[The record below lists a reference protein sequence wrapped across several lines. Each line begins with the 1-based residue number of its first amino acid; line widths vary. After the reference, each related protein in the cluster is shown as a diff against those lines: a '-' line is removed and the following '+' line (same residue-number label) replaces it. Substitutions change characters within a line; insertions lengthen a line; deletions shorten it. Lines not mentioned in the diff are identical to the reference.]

1 MRSLKTILQY
11 NKLFIVFFILLCIY
25 ILLFTKIIKYE
36 SKLDIRKKV
45 FEGVITSIK
54 FDGNRLVLDVKGEE
68 RLIANY
74 YVKSKEEKNTILDVI
89 HHGDKILLKGTLRV
103 PFNNTIPNN
112 FNYKKYLYN
121 KKIYYTL
128 SVDSY
133 EIINNSKNILYKIKD
148 KLYKKIINLNNSDY
162 YLAFILGDKTLLSS
176 EIYNSFQSN
185 GISHLLAL
193 SGMHINILLLIINMF
208 LKKFKEN
215 KRIIITSIILIIF
228 LILTGLTA
236 SLQRAT
242 IFYILKNINNKFNLR
257 YSNIK
262 LLFIVAFIILFI
274 NPFLIYDLGF
284 IYSFIVCFGI
294 FYYSDFIK
302 GNYVV
307 KLFKLSLVTF
317 LFSMPITIMVN
328 YEINLSSI
336 FINMLFVPWI
346 SLIVYPLS
354 LMSFIIPILNP
365 LFGFTINITNN
376 MNMLFSKI
384 SLIINIPKLSI
395 ILIILFYLVLLVR
408 KKKLYICL
416 FLILIFGKVM
426 VLFDKNYYVY
436 FFDIGQGDASVLVSP
451 HQKEVLMI
459 DTGGKITY
467 EKEKWQKSNKTYN
480 ISDGVIKFLKSRG
493 ITKLDYL
500 IISHGD
506 QDHAGDALN
515 IIKKLNVKKV
525 VLNNGSTNSLEKKII
540 STSVKITNN
549 YNLKY
554 FNVINLN
561 NGFYDNENDASLV
574 NYITFLKYKFLFM
587 GDAPKNVEEKIIE
600 KYNLFNIDVLKVGHH
615 GSKTS
620 SSKYFIDKIIPKYSV
635 ISVGRNNR
643 YGHPHEEALSNL
655 INTKILRTDNDG
667 TITFKI
673 NKNKVD
679 IGFCKP

>member
-1 MRSLKTILQY
+1 MRSLKIILQY
-11 NKLFIVFFILLCIY
+11 NKLFIVFFIFLCIY

-36 SKLDIRKKV
+36 SKLDIRKNV

-54 FDGNRLVLDVKGEE
+54 FEGDRLVLDVKGEE

-74 YVKSKEEKNTILDVI
+74 YVKSKEDKNTILDVI
-89 HHGDKILLKGTLRV
+89 HHGDKILLKGTLKV

-133 EIINNSKNILYKIKD
+133 EIINNNKNILYKIKD

-307 KLFKLSLVTF
+307 KLFKLSLITF

-328 YEINLSSI
+328 YEVNLSSI

-384 SLIINIPKLSI
+384 SLIINIPKLPI
-395 ILIILFYLVLLVR
+395 ILIILFYLILLVR

-416 FLILIFGKVM
+416 FLILTFGKVM

-467 EKEKWQKSNKTYN
+467 EKEEWQKTNKTYN
-480 ISDGVIKFLKSRG
+480 VSDGVIKFLKSRG

-540 STSVKITNN
+540 NTNVKITNN

-600 KYNLFNIDVLKVGHH
+600 KYNLYNIDVLKVGHH

-643 YGHPHEEALSNL
+643 YGHPHEEVLSNL

>member
-36 SKLDIRKKV
+36 SKLDIRKNV

-89 HHGDKILLKGTLRV
+89 HHGDKILLKGTLKV

-133 EIINNSKNILYKIKD
+133 EIINNNKNILYKIKD

-284 IYSFIVCFGI
+284 MYSFIVCFGI

-328 YEINLSSI
+328 YEVNLSSI

-354 LMSFIIPILNP
+354 LLSFIIPILNP

-376 MNMLFSKI
+376 MNMLFSKL
-384 SLIINIPKLSI
+384 SLIVNIPKLSI

-408 KKKLYICL
+408 KKKLYFCL
-416 FLILIFGKVM
+416 FLILTFGKVM

-451 HQKEVLMI
+451 HQKEVLII

-467 EKEKWQKSNKTYN
+467 EKEEWQKSNKTYN
-480 ISDGVIKFLKSRG
+480 VSDGVIKFLKSRG

-540 STSVKITNN
+540 NTNVKITNN

-643 YGHPHEEALSNL
+643 YGHPHEETLSNL

>member
-11 NKLFIVFFILLCIY
+11 NKLFIVFFIFLCIY

-36 SKLDIRKKV
+36 SKLDIRKNV

-54 FDGNRLVLDVKGEE
+54 FEGDRLVLDVKGEE
-68 RLIANY
+68 RLIAYY

-89 HHGDKILLKGTLRV
+89 HHGDKIMLKGTLKV

-133 EIINNSKNILYKIKD
+133 EIIKNNKNILYKIKD
-148 KLYKKIINLNNSDY
+148 KLYKKIINLDNSDY

-208 LKKFKEN
+208 LKKFKES
-215 KRIIITSIILIIF
+215 KRIIITSIILIVF

-328 YEINLSSI
+328 YEVNLSSI

-354 LMSFIIPILNP
+354 LISFIIPILNP

-416 FLILIFGKVM
+416 FLILIFGKVI

-467 EKEKWQKSNKTYN
+467 EKEEWQKSNKTYN

-540 STSVKITNN
+540 NTSVKITNN

-554 FNVINLN
+554 FKVINLN

-587 GDAPKNVEEKIIE
+587 GDASRSVEEKIIE

-620 SSKYFIDKIIPKYSV
+620 SSKYFVDKIIPKYSV

-643 YGHPHEEALSNL
+643 YGHPHEESLSNL
-655 INTKILRTDNDG
+655 INTKILRTDSDG

-673 NKNKVD
+673 NKNKFD
-679 IGFCKP
+679 IDFCKP

>member
-36 SKLDIRKKV
+36 SKLDIRKNV

-89 HHGDKILLKGTLRV
+89 HHGDKIMLKGTLKV

-133 EIINNSKNILYKIKD
+133 EIINNNKNILYKIKD

-215 KRIIITSIILIIF
+215 KRIIITSIILVIF

-328 YEINLSSI
+328 YEVNLSSI

-365 LFGFTINITNN
+365 FFGFTINITNN

-408 KKKLYICL
+408 KKKIYICL
-416 FLILIFGKVM
+416 FFILIFGKVI

-467 EKEKWQKSNKTYN
+467 EKEEWQKSNKTYN
-480 ISDGVIKFLKSRG
+480 VSDGVIKFLKSRG

-679 IGFCKP
+679 IDFCKP

>member
-11 NKLFIVFFILLCIY
+11 NKLFIVFFIFLCIY

-36 SKLDIRKKV
+36 SKLDIRKTV

-54 FDGNRLVLDVKGEE
+54 FEGDRLVLDVKGEE

-89 HHGDKILLKGTLRV
+89 HHGDKIMLKGTLKV

-133 EIINNSKNILYKIKD
+133 EIINNNKNILYKIKD
-148 KLYKKIINLNNSDY
+148 KLYKKIINLDNSDY

-284 IYSFIVCFGI
+284 IYSFVVCFGI
-294 FYYSDFIK
+294 FYYNDFIK
-302 GNYVV
+302 GNYVI

-328 YEINLSSI
+328 YEVNLSSI

-354 LMSFIIPILNP
+354 LISFVIPILNP

-376 MNMLFSKI
+376 MNLLFSKL
-384 SLIINIPKLSI
+384 SLIVNIPKLPI
-395 ILIILFYLVLLVR
+395 ILILLFYLILLVR

-416 FLILIFGKVM
+416 FLILIFGKVI

-436 FFDIGQGDASVLVSP
+436 FFDIGQGDSSVLVSP

-459 DTGGKITY
+459 DTGGKTTY
-467 EKEKWQKSNKTYN
+467 EKEEWQKSNKTYN
-480 ISDGVIKFLKSRG
+480 VSDGVIKFLKSKG

-506 QDHAGDALN
+506 QDHAKDALN

-525 VLNNGSTNSLEKKII
+525 VLNNGNTNSLEKKII
-540 STSVKITNN
+540 NTSVKITNN

-561 NGFYDNENDASLV
+561 NDFYDNENDASLV

-600 KYNLFNIDVLKVGHH
+600 KYKLFNIDVLKVGHH

-643 YGHPHEEALSNL
+643 YGHPHEEALSSL
-655 INTKILRTDNDG
+655 INTKVLRTDNDG

-673 NKNKVD
+673 NKNKFD

>member
-11 NKLFIVFFILLCIY
+11 NKLFIVFFIFLCIY

-36 SKLDIRKKV
+36 SKLDIRKNV

-54 FDGNRLVLDVKGEE
+54 FEGDRLVLDVKGEE
-68 RLIANY
+68 RLIAYY

-89 HHGDKILLKGTLRV
+89 HHGDKIMLKGTLKV

-121 KKIYYTL
+121 KKIYYSL

-133 EIINNSKNILYKIKD
+133 EIIKNNKNILYKIKD
-148 KLYKKIINLNNSDY
+148 KLYKKIINLDNSDY

-215 KRIIITSIILIIF
+215 KKIIITSFILIVF

-317 LFSMPITIMVN
+317 LFSVPITIMVN
-328 YEINLSSI
+328 YEVNLSSI

-416 FLILIFGKVM
+416 FLILTFGKVM

-467 EKEKWQKSNKTYN
+467 EKKEWQKSNKTYN
-480 ISDGVIKFLKSRG
+480 VSDGVIKFLKSKG

-525 VLNNGSTNSLEKKII
+525 VLNKGSTNSLEKKII
-540 STSVKITNN
+540 NTNVKITNN

-620 SSKYFIDKIIPKYSV
+620 SSKYFVDKIIPKYSV

-655 INTKILRTDNDG
+655 INTKILRTDSDG

-673 NKNKVD
+673 NKNKFD
-679 IGFCKP
+679 IDFCKP

>member
-11 NKLFIVFFILLCIY
+11 NKLFIVFFIFLCIY

-36 SKLDIRKKV
+36 SKLDIRKNV

-54 FDGNRLVLDVKGEE
+54 FEGDRLVLDVKGEE

-89 HHGDKILLKGTLRV
+89 HHGDKIMLKGTLRV

-133 EIINNSKNILYKIKD
+133 EIINNNKNILYKIKD
-148 KLYKKIINLNNSDY
+148 KLYKKIINLDNSDY

-215 KRIIITSIILIIF
+215 KRIIITSIILVIF

-328 YEINLSSI
+328 YEVNLSSI

-354 LMSFIIPILNP
+354 LLSFVIPILNP
-365 LFGFTINITNN
+365 LFGFTINVTNN

-416 FLILIFGKVM
+416 FLILIFGKVI

-467 EKEKWQKSNKTYN
+467 EKEEWQKSNKTYN
-480 ISDGVIKFLKSRG
+480 VSDGVIKFLKSRG

-500 IISHGD
+500 IITHGD

>member
-11 NKLFIVFFILLCIY
+11 NKLFIVFFIFLCIY

-36 SKLDIRKKV
+36 SKLDIRKNV

-54 FDGNRLVLDVKGEE
+54 FEGDRLVLDVKGEE
-68 RLIANY
+68 RLIAYY

-89 HHGDKILLKGTLRV
+89 HHGDKIMLKGTLKV

-133 EIINNSKNILYKIKD
+133 EIIKNNKNILYKIKD
-148 KLYKKIINLNNSDY
+148 KLYKKIINLDNSDY

-208 LKKFKEN
+208 LKKFKES
-215 KRIIITSIILIIF
+215 KRIIITSIILIVF

-328 YEINLSSI
+328 YEVNLSSI

-354 LMSFIIPILNP
+354 LISFIIPILNP

-416 FLILIFGKVM
+416 FLILIFGKVI

-467 EKEKWQKSNKTYN
+467 EKEEWQKSNKTYN

-540 STSVKITNN
+540 NTSVKITNN

-554 FNVINLN
+554 FKVINLN

-587 GDAPKNVEEKIIE
+587 GDASRSVEEKIIE

-620 SSKYFIDKIIPKYSV
+620 SSKYFVDKIIPKYSV

-655 INTKILRTDNDG
+655 INTKILRTDSDG

-673 NKNKVD
+673 NKNKFD
-679 IGFCKP
+679 IDFCKP

>member
-11 NKLFIVFFILLCIY
+11 NKLFILISLFLCMYVFF
-25 ILLFTKIIKYE
+25 FTKIIKYE
-36 SKLDIRKKV
+36 SKLDENKNV

-54 FDGNRLVLDVKGEE
+54 FEGDRLVLDVKGEE

-89 HHGDKILLKGTLRV
+89 HHGDKIMLKGTLKV

-133 EIINNSKNILYKIKD
+133 EIINNNKNILYKIKD
-148 KLYKKIINLNNSDY
+148 KLYKKIINLDNSDY

-176 EIYNSFQSN
+176 EVYDSFQSN

-208 LKKFKEN
+208 LKKIKEN

-284 IYSFIVCFGI
+284 IYSFVVCFGI

-302 GNYVV
+302 GNYVI

-328 YEINLSSI
+328 YEVNLSSI

-354 LMSFIIPILNP
+354 LISFVIPILNP

-376 MNMLFSKI
+376 LNLLFSKI
-384 SLIINIPKLSI
+384 SLIVNISKLSI

-408 KKKLYICL
+408 KKKLYVCL
-416 FLILIFGKVM
+416 FLILIFGKVI

-436 FFDIGQGDASVLVSP
+436 FFDIGQGDSSVLVSP

-467 EKEKWQKSNKTYN
+467 EKKEWQKSSKTYN
-480 ISDGVIKFLKSRG
+480 VSDGVIKFLKSRG

-540 STSVKITNN
+540 STKVKITNN

-561 NGFYDNENDASLV
+561 NDFYDNENDASLV

-673 NKNKVD
+673 NKNKFD

>member
-11 NKLFIVFFILLCIY
+11 NKLFIVFFIFLCIY

-36 SKLDIRKKV
+36 SKLDIRKNV

-54 FDGNRLVLDVKGEE
+54 FEGDRLVLDVKGEE
-68 RLIANY
+68 RLIAYY

-89 HHGDKILLKGTLRV
+89 HHGDKIMLKGTLKV

-133 EIINNSKNILYKIKD
+133 EIIKNNKNILYKIKD
-148 KLYKKIINLNNSDY
+148 KLYKKIINLDNSDY

-208 LKKFKEN
+208 LKKFKES
-215 KRIIITSIILIIF
+215 KRIIITSIILIVF

-328 YEINLSSI
+328 YEVNLSSI

-354 LMSFIIPILNP
+354 LISFIIPILNP

-416 FLILIFGKVM
+416 FLILIFGKVI

-467 EKEKWQKSNKTYN
+467 EKEEWQKSNKTYN

-540 STSVKITNN
+540 NTSVKITNN

-554 FNVINLN
+554 FKVINLN

-587 GDAPKNVEEKIIE
+587 GDASRSVEEKIIE

-615 GSKTS
+615 GRKTS
-620 SSKYFIDKIIPKYSV
+620 SSKYFVDKIIPKYSV

-655 INTKILRTDNDG
+655 INTKILRTDSDG

-673 NKNKVD
+673 NKNKFD
-679 IGFCKP
+679 IDFCKP

>member
-1 MRSLKTILQY
+1 MRSLKIILQY
-11 NKLFIVFFILLCIY
+11 NKLFIVFFIFLCIY

-36 SKLDIRKKV
+36 SKFDIRKNV

-54 FDGNRLVLDVKGEE
+54 FEGDRLVLDVKGEE

-89 HHGDKILLKGTLRV
+89 HHGDKIMLKGTLKV

-133 EIINNSKNILYKIKD
+133 EIIKNNKNILYKIKD
-148 KLYKKIINLNNSDY
+148 KLYKKIINLDNSDY
-162 YLAFILGDKTLLSS
+162 YLAFILGDKTLLSN

-208 LKKFKEN
+208 LKKFKES
-215 KRIIITSIILIIF
+215 KRIIITSIILIVF

-328 YEINLSSI
+328 YEVNLSSI

-354 LMSFIIPILNP
+354 LISFIIPILNP

-395 ILIILFYLVLLVR
+395 ILIILFYLVLLVK

-416 FLILIFGKVM
+416 FLILIFGKVI

-467 EKEKWQKSNKTYN
+467 EKEEWQKSNKTYN

-540 STSVKITNN
+540 NTSVKITNN

-554 FNVINLN
+554 FKVINLN

-587 GDAPKNVEEKIIE
+587 GDASRSVEEKIIE

-620 SSKYFIDKIIPKYSV
+620 SSKYFVDKIIPKYSV

-655 INTKILRTDNDG
+655 INTKILRTDSDG

-673 NKNKVD
+673 NKNKFD
-679 IGFCKP
+679 IDFCKP

>member
-36 SKLDIRKKV
+36 SKLDIRKNV

-54 FDGNRLVLDVKGEE
+54 FEGDRLVLDVKGEE
-68 RLIANY
+68 RLIAYY

-89 HHGDKILLKGTLRV
+89 HHGDKIMLKGTLKV

-133 EIINNSKNILYKIKD
+133 EIIKNNKNILYKIKD
-148 KLYKKIINLNNSDY
+148 KLYKKIINLDNSDY

-208 LKKFKEN
+208 LKKFKES
-215 KRIIITSIILIIF
+215 KRIIITSIILIVF

-317 LFSMPITIMVN
+317 LFSVPITIMVN
-328 YEINLSSI
+328 YEVNLSSI

-354 LMSFIIPILNP
+354 LISFIIPILNP

-416 FLILIFGKVM
+416 FLILIFGKVI
-426 VLFDKNYYVY
+426 VLFDKNYYAY
-436 FFDIGQGDASVLVSP
+436 FFDIGQGDSSVLVSP
-451 HQKEVLMI
+451 HQKEVLMV

-467 EKEKWQKSNKTYN
+467 EKEEWQKSNKTYN

-540 STSVKITNN
+540 NTNVKITNN

-620 SSKYFIDKIIPKYSV
+620 SSKYFVDKIIPKYSV
-635 ISVGRNNR
+635 ISVGKNNR
-643 YGHPHEEALSNL
+643 YGHPHEETLSNL
-655 INTKILRTDNDG
+655 INTKILRTDSDG

-673 NKNKVD
+673 NKNKFD

>member
-11 NKLFIVFFILLCIY
+11 NKLFIVFFIFLCIY

-36 SKLDIRKKV
+36 SKLDIRKNV

-54 FDGNRLVLDVKGEE
+54 FEGDRLVLDVKGEE

-89 HHGDKILLKGTLRV
+89 HHGDKIMLKGTLKV

-133 EIINNSKNILYKIKD
+133 EIINNNKNILYKIKD
-148 KLYKKIINLNNSDY
+148 KLYKKIINLDNSDY

-215 KRIIITSIILIIF
+215 KRIIITSVILVIF

-307 KLFKLSLVTF
+307 KLFKLSLITF

-328 YEINLSSI
+328 YEVNLSSI

-384 SLIINIPKLSI
+384 SLIINIPKLPI
-395 ILIILFYLVLLVR
+395 ILIILFYLILLVR

-416 FLILIFGKVM
+416 FLILTFGKVM

-467 EKEKWQKSNKTYN
+467 EKEEWQKTNKTYN
-480 ISDGVIKFLKSRG
+480 VSDGVIKFLKSRG

-540 STSVKITNN
+540 NTNVKITNN

-600 KYNLFNIDVLKVGHH
+600 KYNLYNIDVLKVGHH

>member
-25 ILLFTKIIKYE
+25 ILLFTKIIKYK
-36 SKLDIRKKV
+36 SMLDIRKNV

-89 HHGDKILLKGTLRV
+89 HHGDKIMLKGTLKV

-133 EIINNSKNILYKIKD
+133 EIINNNKNILYKIKD
-148 KLYKKIINLNNSDY
+148 KLYKKIIDLDNSDY

-257 YSNIK
+257 YSNLK

-302 GNYVV
+302 GNYVI

-328 YEINLSSI
+328 YEVNLSSI

-384 SLIINIPKLSI
+384 SLIINIPKLPI
-395 ILIILFYLVLLVR
+395 ILIILFYLILLVR

-416 FLILIFGKVM
+416 FLILTFGKVM

-436 FFDIGQGDASVLVSP
+436 FFDIGQGDSSVLVSP

-467 EKEKWQKSNKTYN
+467 EKEEWQKFNKTYN
-480 ISDGVIKFLKSRG
+480 VSDGVIKFLKSRG

-540 STSVKITNN
+540 NTNVKITNN

>member
-1 MRSLKTILQY
+1 MRSLKIILQY
-11 NKLFIVFFILLCIY
+11 NKLFIVFFIFLCIY

-36 SKLDIRKKV
+36 SKLDIRKNV

-54 FDGNRLVLDVKGEE
+54 FEGDRLVLDVKGEE

-89 HHGDKILLKGTLRV
+89 HHGDKIMLKGTLKV

-133 EIINNSKNILYKIKD
+133 EIIKNNKNILYKIKD
-148 KLYKKIINLNNSDY
+148 KLYKKIINLDNNDY

-215 KRIIITSIILIIF
+215 KKIIITSFILIVF

-317 LFSMPITIMVN
+317 LFSVPITIMVN
-328 YEINLSSI
+328 YEVNLSSI

-416 FLILIFGKVM
+416 FLILTFGKVM

-467 EKEKWQKSNKTYN
+467 EKKEWQKSNKTYN
-480 ISDGVIKFLKSRG
+480 VSDGVIKFLKSKG

-525 VLNNGSTNSLEKKII
+525 VLNKGSTNSLEKKII
-540 STSVKITNN
+540 NTNVKITNN

-643 YGHPHEEALSNL
+643 YGHPHEEVLSNL
-655 INTKILRTDNDG
+655 INTKILRTDSDG

-673 NKNKVD
+673 NKNKFD

>member
-11 NKLFIVFFILLCIY
+11 NKLFIVFFIFLCIY

-36 SKLDIRKKV
+36 SKLDIRKNV

-54 FDGNRLVLDVKGEE
+54 FEGDRLVLDVKGEE

-89 HHGDKILLKGTLRV
+89 HHGDKILLKGTLKV

-133 EIINNSKNILYKIKD
+133 EIIKNNKNILYKIKD
-148 KLYKKIINLNNSDY
+148 KLYKKIINLDNSDY

-208 LKKFKEN
+208 LKKFKES
-215 KRIIITSIILIIF
+215 KRIIITSIILIVF

-242 IFYILKNINNKFNLR
+242 IFYILKNINNKFNLK

-328 YEINLSSI
+328 YEVNLSSI

-354 LMSFIIPILNP
+354 LISFIIPILNP

-376 MNMLFSKI
+376 MNILFSKI

-395 ILIILFYLVLLVR
+395 ILIILFYLVLLVK

-416 FLILIFGKVM
+416 FLILIFGKVI

-467 EKEKWQKSNKTYN
+467 EKEEWQKSNKTYN
-480 ISDGVIKFLKSRG
+480 VSGGVIKFLKSRG

-540 STSVKITNN
+540 NTSVKITNN

-554 FNVINLN
+554 FKVINLN

-587 GDAPKNVEEKIIE
+587 GDASRSVEEKIIE

-620 SSKYFIDKIIPKYSV
+620 SSKYFVDKIIPKYSV

>member
-11 NKLFIVFFILLCIY
+11 NKLFIVFFIFLCIY

-36 SKLDIRKKV
+36 SKLDIRKNV

-54 FDGNRLVLDVKGEE
+54 FEGNRLVLDVKGEE
-68 RLIANY
+68 RLIAYY

-89 HHGDKILLKGTLRV
+89 HHGDKIMLKGTLKV

-133 EIINNSKNILYKIKD
+133 EIIKNNKNILYKIKD
-148 KLYKKIINLNNSDY
+148 KLYKKIINLDNSDY

-208 LKKFKEN
+208 LKKFKES
-215 KRIIITSIILIIF
+215 KRIIITSIILIVF

-328 YEINLSSI
+328 YEVNLSSI

-354 LMSFIIPILNP
+354 LISFIIPILNP

-416 FLILIFGKVM
+416 FLILIFGKVI

-467 EKEKWQKSNKTYN
+467 EKEEWQKSNKTYN

-540 STSVKITNN
+540 NTSVKITNN

-554 FNVINLN
+554 FKVINLN

-587 GDAPKNVEEKIIE
+587 GDASRSVEEKIIE

-620 SSKYFIDKIIPKYSV
+620 SSKYFVDKIIPKYSV

-655 INTKILRTDNDG
+655 INTKILRTDSDG

-673 NKNKVD
+673 NKNKFD
-679 IGFCKP
+679 IDFCKP

>member
-11 NKLFIVFFILLCIY
+11 NKLFIVFFIFLCIY

-36 SKLDIRKKV
+36 SKLDIRKNV

-54 FDGNRLVLDVKGEE
+54 FEGDRLVLDVKGEE
-68 RLIANY
+68 RLIAYY

-89 HHGDKILLKGTLRV
+89 HHGDKIMLKGTLKV

-133 EIINNSKNILYKIKD
+133 EIIKNNKNILYKIKD
-148 KLYKKIINLNNSDY
+148 KLYKKIINLDNSDY

-208 LKKFKEN
+208 LKKFKES
-215 KRIIITSIILIIF
+215 KRIIITSIILIVF

-328 YEINLSSI
+328 YEVNLSSI

-354 LMSFIIPILNP
+354 LISFIIPILNP

-416 FLILIFGKVM
+416 FLILIFGKVI

-467 EKEKWQKSNKTYN
+467 EKEEWQKSNKTYN

-540 STSVKITNN
+540 NTSVKITNN

-554 FNVINLN
+554 FKVINLN

-587 GDAPKNVEEKIIE
+587 GDASRSVEEKIIE

-620 SSKYFIDKIIPKYSV
+620 SSKYFVDKIIPKYSV

-643 YGHPHEEALSNL
+643 YGHPHEEVLSNL
-655 INTKILRTDNDG
+655 INTRILRTDSDG

-673 NKNKVD
+673 NKNKFD

>member
-36 SKLDIRKKV
+36 SKLDIRKNV

-89 HHGDKILLKGTLRV
+89 HHGDKIMLKGTLKV

-133 EIINNSKNILYKIKD
+133 EIINNNKNILYKIKD

-215 KRIIITSIILIIF
+215 KRIIITSIILVIF

-328 YEINLSSI
+328 YEVNLSSI

-365 LFGFTINITNN
+365 FFGFTINITNN

-384 SLIINIPKLSI
+384 SLIINIPKLPI

-416 FLILIFGKVM
+416 FLILTFGKVM

-451 HQKEVLMI
+451 YQKEVLMI

-467 EKEKWQKSNKTYN
+467 EKEEWQKSNKTYN
-480 ISDGVIKFLKSRG
+480 VSDGVIKFLKSRG

-500 IISHGD
+500 IITHGD

-679 IGFCKP
+679 IDFCKP

>member
-11 NKLFIVFFILLCIY
+11 NKLLIVFFIFLCIY

-36 SKLDIRKKV
+36 SKLDIRKNV

-54 FDGNRLVLDVKGEE
+54 FEGDRLVLDVKGEE

-89 HHGDKILLKGTLRV
+89 HHGDKIMLKGTLKV

-133 EIINNSKNILYKIKD
+133 EIIKNNKNILYKIKD
-148 KLYKKIINLNNSDY
+148 KLYKKIINLDNSDY

-215 KRIIITSIILIIF
+215 KKIIITSFILIIF

-317 LFSMPITIMVN
+317 LFSVPITIMVN
-328 YEINLSSI
+328 YEVNLSSI

-416 FLILIFGKVM
+416 FLILTFGKVM

-467 EKEKWQKSNKTYN
+467 EKKEWQKSNKTYN
-480 ISDGVIKFLKSRG
+480 VSDGVIKFLKSKG

-525 VLNNGSTNSLEKKII
+525 VLNKGSTNSLEKKII
-540 STSVKITNN
+540 NTNVKITNN

-655 INTKILRTDNDG
+655 INTKILRTDSDG

-673 NKNKVD
+673 NKNKFD
-679 IGFCKP
+679 IDFCKP

>member
-1 MRSLKTILQY
+1 MRSLKIILQY
-11 NKLFIVFFILLCIY
+11 NKLFIVFFIFLCIY

-36 SKLDIRKKV
+36 SKLDIRKNV

-54 FDGNRLVLDVKGEE
+54 FEGDRLVLDVKGEE

-89 HHGDKILLKGTLRV
+89 HHGDKIMLKGTLKV

-133 EIINNSKNILYKIKD
+133 EIIKNNKNILYKIKD
-148 KLYKKIINLNNSDY
+148 KLYKKIINLDNSDY

-215 KRIIITSIILIIF
+215 KKIIITSFILIVF

-317 LFSMPITIMVN
+317 LFSVPITIMLN
-328 YEINLSSI
+328 YEVNLSSI

-416 FLILIFGKVM
+416 FLILTFGKVM

-467 EKEKWQKSNKTYN
+467 EKKEWQKSNKTYN
-480 ISDGVIKFLKSRG
+480 VSDGVIKFLKSKG

-525 VLNNGSTNSLEKKII
+525 VLNKGSTNSLEKKII
-540 STSVKITNN
+540 NTNVKITNN

>member
-25 ILLFTKIIKYE
+25 ILLFTKIIKYK
-36 SKLDIRKKV
+36 SMLDIRKNV

-89 HHGDKILLKGTLRV
+89 HHGDKIMLKGTLKV

-133 EIINNSKNILYKIKD
+133 EIINNNKNILYKIKD

-257 YSNIK
+257 YSNLK

-302 GNYVV
+302 GNYVI

-384 SLIINIPKLSI
+384 SLIINIPKLPI
-395 ILIILFYLVLLVR
+395 ILIILFYLILLVR

-416 FLILIFGKVM
+416 FLILTFGKVM

-436 FFDIGQGDASVLVSP
+436 FFDIGQGDSSVLVSP

-467 EKEKWQKSNKTYN
+467 EKEEWQKFNKTYN
-480 ISDGVIKFLKSRG
+480 VSDGVIKFLKSRG

-540 STSVKITNN
+540 NTNVKITNN

>member
-25 ILLFTKIIKYE
+25 ILLFTKIIKYK
-36 SKLDIRKKV
+36 SMLDIRKNV

-89 HHGDKILLKGTLRV
+89 HHGDKIMLKGTLKV

-133 EIINNSKNILYKIKD
+133 EIINNNKNILYKIKD

-328 YEINLSSI
+328 YEVNLSSI

-384 SLIINIPKLSI
+384 SLIINIPKLPI
-395 ILIILFYLVLLVR
+395 ILIILFYLILLVR

-416 FLILIFGKVM
+416 FLILTFGKVM

-436 FFDIGQGDASVLVSP
+436 FFDIGQGDSSVLVSP

-467 EKEKWQKSNKTYN
+467 EKEEWQKFNKTYN
-480 ISDGVIKFLKSRG
+480 VSDGVIKFLKSRG

-540 STSVKITNN
+540 NTNVKITNN

>member
-36 SKLDIRKKV
+36 SKLDIRKNV

-74 YVKSKEEKNTILDVI
+74 YVKNKEEKNTILDVI
-89 HHGDKILLKGTLRV
+89 HHGDKILLKGTFNV

-133 EIINNSKNILYKIKD
+133 EIIKNNKNILYKIKD
-148 KLYKKIINLNNSDY
+148 KLYKKIINLDNSDY

-208 LKKFKEN
+208 LKKFKES
-215 KRIIITSIILIIF
+215 KRIIITSIILIVF

-262 LLFIVAFIILFI
+262 LLFIVAFIVLFI

-328 YEINLSSI
+328 YEVNLSSI

-346 SLIVYPLS
+346 SLIVYPFS
-354 LMSFIIPILNP
+354 LISFVIPILNP

-416 FLILIFGKVM
+416 FLILIFGKVI

-467 EKEKWQKSNKTYN
+467 EKEEWQKSNKTYN

-540 STSVKITNN
+540 NTSVKITNN

-554 FNVINLN
+554 FKVINLN

-574 NYITFLKYKFLFM
+574 NYITFLKYKFFFWEMLR
-587 GDAPKNVEEKIIE
+587 G
-600 KYNLFNIDVLKVGHH
+600 VLK
-615 GSKTS
+615 K
-620 SSKYFIDKIIPKYSV
+620 K
-635 ISVGRNNR
+635 
-643 YGHPHEEALSNL
+643 
-655 INTKILRTDNDG
+655 
-667 TITFKI
+667 
-673 NKNKVD
+673 
-679 IGFCKP
+679 

>member
-11 NKLFIVFFILLCIY
+11 NKLFIVFFIFLCIY

-36 SKLDIRKKV
+36 SKLDIRKNV

-54 FDGNRLVLDVKGEE
+54 FEGDRLVLDVKGEE
-68 RLIANY
+68 RLIAYY

-89 HHGDKILLKGTLRV
+89 HHGDKIMLKGTLKV

-133 EIINNSKNILYKIKD
+133 EIIKNNKNILYKIKD
-148 KLYKKIINLNNSDY
+148 KLYKKIINLDNSDY

-208 LKKFKEN
+208 LKKFKES

-328 YEINLSSI
+328 YEVNLSSI

-354 LMSFIIPILNP
+354 LISFIIPILNP

-416 FLILIFGKVM
+416 FLILIFGKVI

-467 EKEKWQKSNKTYN
+467 EKEEWQKSNKTYN

-500 IISHGD
+500 IITHGD

-515 IIKKLNVKKV
+515 IIKKLNVKK
-525 VLNNGSTNSLEKKII
+525 
-540 STSVKITNN
+540 
-549 YNLKY
+549 
-554 FNVINLN
+554 
-561 NGFYDNENDASLV
+561 
-574 NYITFLKYKFLFM
+574 LF
-587 GDAPKNVEEKIIE
+587 
-600 KYNLFNIDVLKVGHH
+600 
-615 GSKTS
+615 
-620 SSKYFIDKIIPKYSV
+620 
-635 ISVGRNNR
+635 
-643 YGHPHEEALSNL
+643 
-655 INTKILRTDNDG
+655 
-667 TITFKI
+667 
-673 NKNKVD
+673 
-679 IGFCKP
+679 

>member
-89 HHGDKILLKGTLRV
+89 HHGDKIMLKGTLKV

-133 EIINNSKNILYKIKD
+133 EIINNNKNILYKIKD
-148 KLYKKIINLNNSDY
+148 KLYKKIIDLDNSDY

-215 KRIIITSIILIIF
+215 KRIIITSIILVIF

-328 YEINLSSI
+328 YEVNLSSI

-395 ILIILFYLVLLVR
+395 ILIILFYLVLLIR

-416 FLILIFGKVM
+416 FLILIFGKVI

-436 FFDIGQGDASVLVSP
+436 FFDIGQGDASVLISP

-679 IGFCKP
+679 IDFCKP

>member
-11 NKLFIVFFILLCIY
+11 NKLFIVFFIFLCIY

-36 SKLDIRKKV
+36 SKLDIRKNV

-54 FDGNRLVLDVKGEE
+54 FEGDRLVLDVKGEE
-68 RLIANY
+68 RLIAYY

-89 HHGDKILLKGTLRV
+89 HHGDKIMLKGTLKV

-112 FNYKKYLYN
+112 FNYKNYLYN

-133 EIINNSKNILYKIKD
+133 EIIKNNKNILYKIKD
-148 KLYKKIINLNNSDY
+148 KLYKKIINLDNSDY

-208 LKKFKEN
+208 LKKFKES

-328 YEINLSSI
+328 YEVNLSSI

-354 LMSFIIPILNP
+354 LISFIIPILNP

-416 FLILIFGKVM
+416 FLILIFGKVI
-426 VLFDKNYYVY
+426 VLFDKNYYAY

-467 EKEKWQKSNKTYN
+467 EKEEWQKSNKTYN

-493 ITKLDYL
+493 INKLDYL

-540 STSVKITNN
+540 NTSVKITNN

-561 NGFYDNENDASLV
+561 NDFYDNENDASLV

-587 GDAPKNVEEKIIE
+587 GDAPRSVEEKIIE

-620 SSKYFIDKIIPKYSV
+620 SSKYFVDKIIPKYSV

-655 INTKILRTDNDG
+655 INTKILRTDSDG

-673 NKNKVD
+673 NKNKFD
-679 IGFCKP
+679 IDFCKP

>member
-36 SKLDIRKKV
+36 SKLDIRKNV

-89 HHGDKILLKGTLRV
+89 HHGDKILLKGTLKV

-133 EIINNSKNILYKIKD
+133 EIINNNKNILYKIKD

-328 YEINLSSI
+328 YEVNLSSI

-354 LMSFIIPILNP
+354 LMSFVIPILNP

-384 SLIINIPKLSI
+384 SLIINIPKLPI
-395 ILIILFYLVLLVR
+395 ILIILFYLILLVR

-416 FLILIFGKVM
+416 FLILTFVKVM

-436 FFDIGQGDASVLVSP
+436 FFDVGQGDASVLVSP

-467 EKEKWQKSNKTYN
+467 EKEEWQKSNKTYN

-500 IISHGD
+500 IITHGD

-540 STSVKITNN
+540 NTNVKITNN

-620 SSKYFIDKIIPKYSV
+620 SSKYFVDKIIPKYSV

-655 INTKILRTDNDG
+655 INTKILRTDNAG

>member
-11 NKLFIVFFILLCIY
+11 NKLFIVFFIFLCIY

-36 SKLDIRKKV
+36 SKLDIRKNV

-54 FDGNRLVLDVKGEE
+54 FEGDRLVLDVKGEE
-68 RLIANY
+68 RLIAYY

-89 HHGDKILLKGTLRV
+89 HHGDKIMLKGTLKV

-133 EIINNSKNILYKIKD
+133 EIIKNNKNILYKIKD
-148 KLYKKIINLNNSDY
+148 KLYKKIINLDNSDY

-208 LKKFKEN
+208 LKKFKES

-328 YEINLSSI
+328 YEVNLSSI

-354 LMSFIIPILNP
+354 LISFIIPILNP

-416 FLILIFGKVM
+416 FLILIFGKVI

-467 EKEKWQKSNKTYN
+467 EKEEWQKSNKTYN
-480 ISDGVIKFLKSRG
+480 ISDGVIKFLKSKG

-540 STSVKITNN
+540 NTNVKITNN

-620 SSKYFIDKIIPKYSV
+620 SSKNFIDKIIPKYSV

-655 INTKILRTDNDG
+655 INTKILRTDSDG

-673 NKNKVD
+673 NKNKFD
-679 IGFCKP
+679 IDFCKP

>member
-36 SKLDIRKKV
+36 SKLDIRKNV

-54 FDGNRLVLDVKGEE
+54 FEGDRLVLDVKGEE

-74 YVKSKEEKNTILDVI
+74 YVKSKEKKNTILDVI
-89 HHGDKILLKGTLRV
+89 HHGDKILLKGTLKV

-133 EIINNSKNILYKIKD
+133 EIIKNNKNILYKIKD
-148 KLYKKIINLNNSDY
+148 KLYKKIINLDNSDY

-208 LKKFKEN
+208 LKKFKES
-215 KRIIITSIILIIF
+215 KRIIITSIILIVF

-262 LLFIVAFIILFI
+262 LLFIVAFIVLFI

-317 LFSMPITIMVN
+317 LFSMPITIMIN
-328 YEINLSSI
+328 YEVNLSSI

-354 LMSFIIPILNP
+354 LISFIIPILNP

-416 FLILIFGKVM
+416 FLILIFGKVI

-467 EKEKWQKSNKTYN
+467 EKEEWQKSNKTYN

-540 STSVKITNN
+540 NTSVKITNN

-554 FNVINLN
+554 FKVINLN

-587 GDAPKNVEEKIIE
+587 GDASRSVEEKIIE

-620 SSKYFIDKIIPKYSV
+620 SSKYFVDKIIPKYSV

-655 INTKILRTDNDG
+655 INTKILRTDSDG

-673 NKNKVD
+673 NKNKFD
-679 IGFCKP
+679 IDFCKP

>member
-11 NKLFIVFFILLCIY
+11 NKLFIVFFIFLCIY

-36 SKLDIRKKV
+36 SKLDIRKNV

-54 FDGNRLVLDVKGEE
+54 FEGDRLVLDVKGEE
-68 RLIANY
+68 RLIAYY

-89 HHGDKILLKGTLRV
+89 HHGDKIMLKGTLKV

-133 EIINNSKNILYKIKD
+133 EIIKNNKNILYKIKD
-148 KLYKKIINLNNSDY
+148 KLYKKIINLDNSDY

-208 LKKFKEN
+208 LKKFKES
-215 KRIIITSIILIIF
+215 KRIIITSIILIVF

-328 YEINLSSI
+328 YEVNLSSI

-354 LMSFIIPILNP
+354 LISFIIPILNP

-416 FLILIFGKVM
+416 FLILIFGKVI

-467 EKEKWQKSNKTYN
+467 EKEEWQKSNKTYN

-515 IIKKLNVKKV
+515 IIKKINVKKV

-540 STSVKITNN
+540 NTSVKITNN

-554 FNVINLN
+554 FKVINLN

-587 GDAPKNVEEKIIE
+587 GDASRSVEEKIIE

-620 SSKYFIDKIIPKYSV
+620 SSKYFVDKIIPKYSV

-655 INTKILRTDNDG
+655 INTKILRTDSDG

-673 NKNKVD
+673 NKNKFD
-679 IGFCKP
+679 IDFCKP

>member
-11 NKLFIVFFILLCIY
+11 NKLFIVFFIFLCIY

-36 SKLDIRKKV
+36 SKLDIRKNV

-54 FDGNRLVLDVKGEE
+54 FEGDRLVLDVKGEE

-89 HHGDKILLKGTLRV
+89 HHGDKIMLKGTLKV

-133 EIINNSKNILYKIKD
+133 EIIKNNKNILYKIKD
-148 KLYKKIINLNNSDY
+148 KLYKKIINLDNSDY

-208 LKKFKEN
+208 LKKFKES
-215 KRIIITSIILIIF
+215 KRIIITSIILIVF

-328 YEINLSSI
+328 YEVNLSSI

-354 LMSFIIPILNP
+354 LISFIIPILNP

-376 MNMLFSKI
+376 MNILFSKI

-416 FLILIFGKVM
+416 FLILIFGKVI

-459 DTGGKITY
+459 DTGGKSTY
-467 EKEKWQKSNKTYN
+467 EKEEWQKSNKTYN

-540 STSVKITNN
+540 NTSVKITNN

-554 FNVINLN
+554 FKVINLN

-587 GDAPKNVEEKIIE
+587 GDASRSVEEKIIE

-620 SSKYFIDKIIPKYSV
+620 SSKYFVDKIIPKYSV

-655 INTKILRTDNDG
+655 INTKILRTDSDG

-673 NKNKVD
+673 NKNKFD

>member
-11 NKLFIVFFILLCIY
+11 NKLFILISLFLCMYVFF
-25 ILLFTKIIKYE
+25 FTKIIKYE
-36 SKLDIRKKV
+36 SKLDENKNV

-54 FDGNRLVLDVKGEE
+54 FEGDRLVLDVKGEE

-89 HHGDKILLKGTLRV
+89 HHGDKIMLKGTLKV

-133 EIINNSKNILYKIKD
+133 EIINNNKNILYKIKD
-148 KLYKKIINLNNSDY
+148 KLYKKIINLDNSDY

-176 EIYNSFQSN
+176 EVYDSFQSN

-215 KRIIITSIILIIF
+215 KRIIITSIVLIIF

-284 IYSFIVCFGI
+284 IYSFVVCFGI

-302 GNYVV
+302 GNYVI

-328 YEINLSSI
+328 YEVNLSSI

-354 LMSFIIPILNP
+354 LISFVIPILNP

-376 MNMLFSKI
+376 LNLLFSKI
-384 SLIINIPKLSI
+384 SLIVNIPKLSI

-416 FLILIFGKVM
+416 FLILIFGKVI

-436 FFDIGQGDASVLVSP
+436 FFDIGQGDSSVLVSP

-467 EKEKWQKSNKTYN
+467 EKKEWQKSSKTYN
-480 ISDGVIKFLKSRG
+480 VSDGVIKFLKSRG

-540 STSVKITNN
+540 STKVKITNN

-561 NGFYDNENDASLV
+561 NDFYDNENDASLV

-673 NKNKVD
+673 NKNKFD

>member
-1 MRSLKTILQY
+1 MRSLKTTLQY
-11 NKLFIVFFILLCIY
+11 NKLFIVFFIFLCIY

-36 SKLDIRKKV
+36 SKLDIRKNV

-54 FDGNRLVLDVKGEE
+54 FEGDRLVLDVKGEE
-68 RLIANY
+68 RLIAYY

-89 HHGDKILLKGTLRV
+89 HHGDKILLKGTLKV
-103 PFNNTIPNN
+103 SFNNTIPNN

-133 EIINNSKNILYKIKD
+133 EIIKNNKNILYKIKD
-148 KLYKKIINLNNSDY
+148 KLYKKIINLDNSDY

-208 LKKFKEN
+208 LKKFKES
-215 KRIIITSIILIIF
+215 KRIIITSIILIVF

-328 YEINLSSI
+328 YEVNLSSI

-354 LMSFIIPILNP
+354 LISFIIPILNP

-416 FLILIFGKVM
+416 FLILIFGKVI

-467 EKEKWQKSNKTYN
+467 EKEEWQKSNKTYN

-540 STSVKITNN
+540 NTSVKITNN

-554 FNVINLN
+554 FKVINLN

-587 GDAPKNVEEKIIE
+587 GDASRSVEEKIIE

-620 SSKYFIDKIIPKYSV
+620 SSKYFVDKIIPKYSV

-655 INTKILRTDNDG
+655 INTKILRTDSDG

-673 NKNKVD
+673 NKNKFD
-679 IGFCKP
+679 IDFCKP

>member
-11 NKLFIVFFILLCIY
+11 NKLFIVFFIFLCIY

-36 SKLDIRKKV
+36 SKLDIRKNV
-45 FEGVITSIK
+45 FEGVITSIM
-54 FDGNRLVLDVKGEE
+54 FEGDRLVLDVKGEE

-89 HHGDKILLKGTLRV
+89 HHGDKILLKGTFNV

-133 EIINNSKNILYKIKD
+133 EIIKNNKNILYKIKD
-148 KLYKKIINLNNSDY
+148 KLYKKIINLDNSDY

-208 LKKFKEN
+208 LKKFKES

-317 LFSMPITIMVN
+317 LFSMPITIMIN
-328 YEINLSSI
+328 YEVNLSSI

-354 LMSFIIPILNP
+354 LISFIIPILNP

-416 FLILIFGKVM
+416 FLILIFGKVI

-467 EKEKWQKSNKTYN
+467 EKEEWQKSNKTYN

-540 STSVKITNN
+540 NTSVKITNN

-554 FNVINLN
+554 FKVINLN

-587 GDAPKNVEEKIIE
+587 GDAPRSVEEKIIE

-620 SSKYFIDKIIPKYSV
+620 SSKYFVDKIIPKYSV

-643 YGHPHEEALSNL
+643 YGHPHEETLSNL
-655 INTKILRTDNDG
+655 INTKILRTDSDG

-673 NKNKVD
+673 NKNKFD
-679 IGFCKP
+679 IDFCKP

>member
-11 NKLFIVFFILLCIY
+11 NKLFIVFFIFLCIY

-36 SKLDIRKKV
+36 SKLDIRKNV

-54 FDGNRLVLDVKGEE
+54 FEGDRLVLDVKGEE
-68 RLIANY
+68 RLIAYY

-89 HHGDKILLKGTLRV
+89 HHGDKIMLKGTLKV

-133 EIINNSKNILYKIKD
+133 EIIKNNKNILYKIKD
-148 KLYKKIINLNNSDY
+148 KLYKKIINLDNSDY

-208 LKKFKEN
+208 LKKFKES

-328 YEINLSSI
+328 YEVNLSSI

-354 LMSFIIPILNP
+354 LISFIIPILNP
-365 LFGFTINITNN
+365 LFGFTINIT
-376 MNMLFSKI
+376 
-384 SLIINIPKLSI
+384 KLSI

-416 FLILIFGKVM
+416 FLILIFGKVI

-467 EKEKWQKSNKTYN
+467 EKEESQKSN
-480 ISDGVIKFLKSRG
+480 

-500 IISHGD
+500 IITHGD

-540 STSVKITNN
+540 NTSVKITNN
-549 YNLKY
+549 
-554 FNVINLN
+554 
-561 NGFYDNENDASLV
+561 
-574 NYITFLKYKFLFM
+574 
-587 GDAPKNVEEKIIE
+587 
-600 KYNLFNIDVLKVGHH
+600 
-615 GSKTS
+615 
-620 SSKYFIDKIIPKYSV
+620 
-635 ISVGRNNR
+635 
-643 YGHPHEEALSNL
+643 
-655 INTKILRTDNDG
+655 
-667 TITFKI
+667 
-673 NKNKVD
+673 
-679 IGFCKP
+679 